1 MHYTTTMSAP
11 FEAEK
16 NKKAFLYTA
25 AICVA
30 ILLLVLFITWPLTKV
45 PEPIVQDLIEIN
57 LGNDAEGF
65 GEQQPLIK
73 GEMSPTQDLPS
84 PPQEKSSATASDEPA
99 KDLTDDNAD
108 KDAAPIAKPVKP
120 VPTAT
125 ALPKPTATQPV
136 KINTP
141 PVAPTPK
148 PQKPKYAYNGPGNGN
163 GNGATEDNGYRNQG
177 NNPNGT
183 GDKGSPNGK
192 PDSYGNNPGGRT
204 GGPKVTSGDRKIIRY
219 YSFSGDYDKA
229 TIYAVIK
236 VSPAGKGTFAGFA
249 KNSTSRNQ
257 VYANAISQYLNTMQ
271 FDKSDHESTV
281 TVQFNFNVN

>member
-1 MHYTTTMSAP
+1 MPAA
-11 FEAEK
+11 FETEK
-16 NKKAFLYTA
+16 NRKAFLYTA
-25 AICVA
+25 AICIA
-30 ILLLVLFITWPLTKV
+30 ILLLVIFITWPATKV

-57 LGNDAEGF
+57 LGNEAEGF

-73 GEMSPTQDLPS
+73 GEMSPTQDEPA
-84 PPQEKSSATASDEPA
+84 PPEEKNTAASKDELA

-108 KDAAPIAKPVKP
+108 KDAAPITKPVKP
-120 VPTAT
+120 APAAT
-125 ALPKPTATQPV
+125 ALPKPVATQPV
-136 KINTP
+136 KNNTP
-141 PVAPTPK
+141 AVVAVPK
-148 PQKPKYAYNGPGNGN
+148 PQKPKLPLYKGPGNAN

-183 GDKGSPNGK
+183 GDKGNPTGK
-192 PDSYGNNPGGRT
+192 PDSYGNTPGGRT

-229 TIYAVIK
+229 TIYAIIK

-271 FDKSDHESTV
+271 FDKAEHESTI